1 MFKLVI
7 KNILNLI
14 YSLYKVKENLKWEN
28 LLNLKYLYWFNFINY
43 ILFYIFKK
51 IYKQKKKKK
60 KYFNLLLNN
69 LPMYFY
75 INILYTLIN

>member
-43 ILFYIFKK
+43 ILFYIFKY
-51 IYKQKKKKK
+51 IFNQKKKKK